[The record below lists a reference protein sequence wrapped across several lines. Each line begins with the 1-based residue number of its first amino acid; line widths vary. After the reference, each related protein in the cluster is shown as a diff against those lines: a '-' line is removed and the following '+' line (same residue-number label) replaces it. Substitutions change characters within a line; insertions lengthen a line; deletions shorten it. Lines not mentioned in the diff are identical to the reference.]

1 MQSES
6 RIWTGASISCLGGK
20 RRSALLCLRCN
31 QVLRCFCNCLF
42 TEGFDTAPLR
52 GAKSLLHD
60 LAYDCRPD
68 EQALLE
74 LRPENSKGMKSCT
87 HGDRSISRR
96 ARVSDKLVRRRKR
109 KGRRPLCPEYAE
121 QALRHFELL

>member
-52 GAKSLLHD
+52 GGKSLLHD

-74 LRPENSKGMKSCT
+74 LRPENSKGMTSCT
-87 HGDRSISRR
+87 HADRSISRR
-96 ARVSDKLVRRRKR
+96 ARTSGKLV
-109 KGRRPLCPEYAE
+109 GRRNCQGRRARRPE
-121 QALRHFELL
+121 